1 MATDI
6 DSHHSIANGN
16 TTQRRRVYKA
26 MGKWESLIDKLIR
39 ESMERGEF
47 DDLAG
52 SGKPVD
58 LSENPFEDPELRT
71 AHRLLRNA
79 GFAPAFIEERKD
91 IDAQFEHARKTL
103 GRAKVLYLQKGN
115 TRSQLDPLQNV
126 QWQRAAKE
134 FREAV
139 NELNLRIRVY
149 NLKSPAVVFHRKT
162 IDADGVIRDLE
173 GEATANDR
181 D

>member
-1 MATDI
+1 
-6 DSHHSIANGN
+6 
-16 TTQRRRVYKA
+16 
-26 MGKWESLIDKLIR
+26 MGKWESLVDKLIR

-52 SGKPVD
+52 SGQPVD

-79 GFAPAFIEERKD
+79 GFAPAWIEERKD
-91 IDAQFEHARKTL
+91 IDAQFERARKTL
-103 GRAKVLYLQKGN
+103 GRAKLFYRKTGS
-115 TRSQLDPLQNV
+115 TRSEVEPSQNA

-134 FREAV
+134 FRETV
-139 NELNLRIRVY
+139 NELNQRIRVY

-162 IDADGVIRDLE
+162 IDADGVIREVE
-173 GEATANDR
+173 GDANLDTQ